1 MVTMTSCNN
10 CRSPELD
17 DEKNKIV
24 CVIRCSRQF
33 EIAFRMFDL
42 NGDGDVDAE
51 EFEQVQNIIRQ
62 TTTMGTKHRDHGS
75 NTTKK
80 VNSSLS
86 KFFFGKSLQRLQQP
100 FSQAINSSQ
109 MNVTDI
115 AGIAIEGPKKKL
127 HKKVCSATK
136 TSTYTFLRG

>member
-1 MVTMTSCNN
+1 MMLSLC
-10 CRSPELD
+10 
-17 DEKNKIV
+17 
-24 CVIRCSRQF
+24 CSRQF

-86 KFFFGKSLQRLQQP
+86 KFFFGKCSPSQQPLQQP

-115 AGIAIEGPKKKL
+115 AGIAI
-127 HKKVCSATK
+127 
-136 TSTYTFLRG
+136 